1 MALSPSDIAEGGYE
15 VVVVVAVLAAVVG
28 APVVGAPVVG
38 AAVVGAAVVGAP
50 VVGAPVVGALVGVG
64 LPGNP
69 FAFVGAVVVVV
80 EPSGLLVEG

>member
-15 VVVVVAVLAAVVG
+15 VVVVVAVLAPVVGAAVVG
-28 APVVGAPVVG
+28 AP
-38 AAVVGAAVVGAP
+38 VVGAAVVGAP